1 MPQFHYGEFVFDW
14 YFEPA
19 PQLKRHYITVERGQ
33 PVLLRGPEVDEPT
46 QQALIRQRA
55 RWIRDKLLQVN
66 QPLDERLI
74 VTGRRLRYSG
84 RSYYTEVRDT
94 PALSKPG
101 LHFAASRFVVFS
113 PDGPSI
119 SAERLAPALEAFYRE
134 RAQARLLPRV
144 RYWERMT
151 DLQARHVGI
160 RVFQSRW
167 ASCSA
172 DNTVE
177 FHPRVMELSP
187 AVQDYVIV
195 HELCH
200 TVEKGHTRVFWSLVA
215 EHMPDWQKHHEA
227 LERFEQGREF

>member
-33 PVLLRGPEVDEPT
+33 PVLLRGPQVDEAA
-46 QQALIRQRA
+46 QQVLIRQRA

-66 QPLDERLI
+66 QPLDESLI
-74 VTGRRLRYSG
+74 VTGRRLPYSG
-84 RSYYTEVRDT
+84 RSYYTEVRAA
-94 PALSKPG
+94 PALSKPV
-101 LHFAASRFVVFS
+101 LHFATSRFVVFS

-119 SAERLAPALEAFYRE
+119 SVDRLAPALKAFYRE
-134 RAQARLLPRV
+134 RALARLLPRA

-151 DLQARHVGI
+151 GLQARQVCI

-172 DNTVE
+172 DNSVE

-215 EHMPDWQKHHEA
+215 EHMPDWKKRHEA